1 MSYKP
6 INCVLYNYILHGTKI
21 GDILYY
27 KITQVSFIMSW
38 AFVIGLECCFGGYS
52 LDTERVL
59 KNVLSA
65 TCINIFKLKIEN
77 K

>member
-27 KITQVSFIMSW
+27 KIIQVSFIMSW
-38 AFVIGLECCFGGYS
+38 AFVIECCFGGVS
-52 LDTERVL
+52 LDTERVF

-65 TCINIFKLKIEN
+65 ICINIFKLKIEN